1 MPEAPTH
8 PRAFPLWAK
17 CSLPALCM
25 SILPLSV
32 WAETVGKIGVD
43 WTGNDIV
50 VESFADPKVEG
61 VTCHISYFDRSL
73 IDRMSQGNW
82 FEDPSHSA
90 VDCSQTGPITLG
102 DIEKGGKAETVFS
115 ERQSLVL
122 KSIRVSRLYDEKNK
136 ALVYIA
142 HANEVSQGSAKMAIS
157 VVPLSKP

>member
-1 MPEAPTH
+1 MPKADT
-8 PRAFPLWAK
+8 RTQR
-17 CSLPALCM
+17 
-25 SILPLSV
+25 LPLRAALSLSLLGCALLPLDAM
-32 WAETVGKIGVD
+32 AESIGKIGVD

-90 VDCSQTGPITLG
+90 VDCNQTGPITIG
-102 DIEKGGKAETVFS
+102 DIKKGGKAETVFS

-122 KSIRVSRLYDEKNK
+122 KSIRVSRLYDEKNN
-136 ALVYIA
+136 ALVYVA
-142 HANEVSQGSAKMAIS
+142 HANELSQGSAKMSLS
-157 VVPLSKP
+157 VIPLAEP

>member
-1 MPEAPTH
+1 MPEANSH

-17 CSLPALCM
+17 TNLLALCVAM
-25 SILPLSV
+25 LPLSAT
-32 WAETVGKIGVD
+32 AETVGKIGVD

-50 VESFADPKVEG
+50 VESFADPKVDG

-90 VDCSQTGPITLG
+90 VDCNQTGPITLG
-102 DIEKGGKAETVFS
+102 DIKKGGKAETVFS

-122 KSIRVSRLYDEKNK
+122 KSIRVSRLYDERNN

-157 VVPLSKP
+157 VVPLTKP